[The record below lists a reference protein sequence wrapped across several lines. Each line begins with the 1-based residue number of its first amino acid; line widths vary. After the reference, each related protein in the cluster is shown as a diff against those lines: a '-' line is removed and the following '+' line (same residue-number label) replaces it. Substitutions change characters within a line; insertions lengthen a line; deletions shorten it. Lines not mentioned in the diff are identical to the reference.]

1 MRSRRNGPGP
11 ATYSPCEPARFRT
24 AQAWSMSDGRGPSNN
39 LAAKNAAASPG
50 PIYSLRSTMGGLNV
64 QSAVRTSPRFG
75 FGTATRPDAV
85 LMAKRGGASPGPGTY
100 DDTYAAL
107 GSSSRS
113 ASSSR
118 GRQSPPHK
126 PMDRSLGGTSIGPG
140 PAAYSPTKKSS
151 APAYSIGGVSGVPES
166 QAKSPGPAMSGTR
179 SYEPWQ
185 YAARKGVLLRKNPK
199 RGFLE
204 SAYKDK
210 YMCWLS
216 RDTLHLRAAEVV
228 TFRSNQGAAT
238 HDKIVVADEEESFPL
253 DVWVLVDDSKDFKD
267 GKFSLKNKDGT
278 TLSLRCEDE
287 NATMR
292 AQQAQGWA
300 DDLKAILERMTGGP
314 KDGAAGDAPTKGAPE
329 KEPSGSNSAGGP
341 DLGSANAGRGAPKKE
356 DTQPNKPH
364 APAGTDGRGGGSDK
378 AAQKPQKQVL

>member
-1 MRSRRNGPGP
+1 MV
-11 ATYSPCEPARFRT
+11 
-24 AQAWSMSDGRGPSNN
+24 
-39 LAAKNAAASPG
+39 LA
-50 PIYSLRSTMGGLNV
+50 I
-64 QSAVRTSPRFG
+64 
-75 FGTATRPDAV
+75 
-85 LMAKRGGASPGPGTY
+85 
-100 DDTYAAL
+100 
-107 GSSSRS
+107 
-113 ASSSR
+113 
-118 GRQSPPHK
+118 
-126 PMDRSLGGTSIGPG
+126 SIGLQSRWARAWWG
-140 PAAYSPTKKSS
+140 
-151 APAYSIGGVSGVPES
+151 
-166 QAKSPGPAMSGTR
+166 QSPGPAMSGTR

-356 DTQPNKPH
+356 DTQPNRPH

-378 AAQKPQKQVL
+378 AAQKLHGSDLAFEYENGDTYRGDWSHGKKHGRGRYVRADGTVRVWGGRLWWSVSVGQAFCPSWSVYMVKTLHT